1 MPCSYCIFYR
11 IFWVLWEF
19 AWWATHCNLCK
30 LLVAAKVEA
39 QALKQVYPVEYP
51 IAPPKQYP
59 DFMIQP
65 FHETTILPPYKV
77 IRNQVHF
84 LV

>member
-1 MPCSYCIFYR
+1 VALADDRNIS
-11 IFWVLWEF
+11 VLWDF
-19 AWWATHCNLCK
+19 AWWATHCNSSK

-59 DFMIQP
+59 DFMI
-65 FHETTILPPYKV
+65 
-77 IRNQVHF
+77 
-84 LV
+84 